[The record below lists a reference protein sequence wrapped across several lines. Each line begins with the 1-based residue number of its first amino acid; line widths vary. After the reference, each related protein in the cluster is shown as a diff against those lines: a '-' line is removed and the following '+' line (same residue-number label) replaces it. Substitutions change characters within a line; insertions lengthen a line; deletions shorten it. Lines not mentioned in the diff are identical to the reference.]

1 MRGSETGVVA
11 RSESYVSS
19 DDQPKASLRW
29 LRGRAS
35 RPDEAHAGRRRQR
48 RSLLIPRRRP
58 GEGGGRPHPGRHPPS
73 GETSGRR
80 TVRTHFAPS
89 PLRPFARPE
98 DPLTRPRALV
108 RNWKLVV
115 EKDDTS
121 CYEALIYQHLPCN
134 GGGFELKSLE
144 TVERARPQERA
155 TTEAD
160 EADETLEEC
169 DQAVSF
175 ALQSLSEQS
184 NSLAPFELVKL
195 VRAVKL
201 RNGVHDLALQV
212 RQGRG
217 STMTVEILVREEDG
231 YRVDKVKFL

>member
-1 MRGSETGVVA
+1 MDVWNEGLRRPRLFLTATWNSDTFNSAPLFFSFSFSHGLRTRRRGPTTEKTTYIHRARDVRGSETGVVA

-89 PLRPFARPE
+89 PLCTSRRPSHSPSRALLARRSSE
-98 DPLTRPRALV
+98 TGSSSSKRTTLRATRP
-108 RNWKLVV
+108 
-115 EKDDTS
+115 
-121 CYEALIYQHLPCN
+121 
-134 GGGFELKSLE
+134 
-144 TVERARPQERA
+144 
-155 TTEAD
+155 
-160 EADETLEEC
+160 
-169 DQAVSF
+169 
-175 ALQSLSEQS
+175 
-184 NSLAPFELVKL
+184 
-195 VRAVKL
+195 
-201 RNGVHDLALQV
+201 
-212 RQGRG
+212 
-217 STMTVEILVREEDG
+217 
-231 YRVDKVKFL
+231 

>member
-1 MRGSETGVVA
+1 MTHQRPLCGGFADVPVDPTKRTLDGDDSGDLYSFLEGALAKEGGVPTPVVILQAARQVVA
-11 RSESYVSS
+11 GLYV
-19 DDQPKASLRW
+19 
-29 LRGRAS
+29 
-35 RPDEAHAGRRRQR
+35 RP
-48 RSLLIPRRRP
+48 SLLR
-58 GEGGGRPHPGRHPPS
+58 S
-73 GETSGRR
+73 
-80 TVRTHFAPS
+80 FAPLHVPTTLS
-89 PLRPFARPE
+89 LALARSARSSFVLRPSSFA
-98 DPLTRPRALV
+98 

-155 TTEAD
+155 TT

-217 STMTVEILVREEDG
+217 STTTVEILVREEDG
-231 YRVDKVKFL
+231 YRVDRVKFL

>member
-1 MRGSETGVVA
+1 MTNQRPLCGGFADVPVDPTKRTLDGDDSGDLYSFLEGALAKEGGVPTPVVILQAARQVVA
-11 RSESYVSS
+11 GLY
-19 DDQPKASLRW
+19 
-29 LRGRAS
+29 
-35 RPDEAHAGRRRQR
+35 
-48 RSLLIPRRRP
+48 
-58 GEGGGRPHPGRHPPS
+58 
-73 GETSGRR
+73 
-80 TVRTHFAPS
+80 VRTS
-89 PLRPFARPE
+89 PLRPFA
-98 DPLTRPRALV
+98 PLHVPKTLSLALARSARSSFV

>member
-1 MRGSETGVVA
+1 MTNQRPLCGGFADVPVDPTKRTLDGDDSGDLYSFLEGALAKEGGVPTPVVILQAARQVVA
-11 RSESYVSS
+11 GLY
-19 DDQPKASLRW
+19 
-29 LRGRAS
+29 
-35 RPDEAHAGRRRQR
+35 
-48 RSLLIPRRRP
+48 
-58 GEGGGRPHPGRHPPS
+58 
-73 GETSGRR
+73 
-80 TVRTHFAPS
+80 VRTS

-98 DPLTRPRALV
+98 DPLTRPRALARSSFV